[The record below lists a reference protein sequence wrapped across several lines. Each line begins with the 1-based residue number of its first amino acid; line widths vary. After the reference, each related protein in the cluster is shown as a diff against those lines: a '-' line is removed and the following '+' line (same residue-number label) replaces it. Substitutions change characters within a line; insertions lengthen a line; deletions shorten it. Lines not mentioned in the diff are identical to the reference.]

1 MPDDVDTFELLESVE
16 LRERDGEDQFEVF
29 PTIQRYS
36 RGRHLEFLGH
46 AQSLDID
53 R

>member
-1 MPDDVDTFELLESVE
+1 MPDDVDTFELLESIE
-16 LRERDGEDQFEVF
+16 FRERDGEDQFEVF
-29 PTIQRYS
+29 PTIHRYG

-46 AQSLDID
+46 AQGLDID